1 MKEKRGRVVEHME
14 IIRSRQNE
22 VIKHFISLAS
32 DGKARTAAGEFLCA
46 GEKLLTEALNSGAE
60 VSCLLDTRERTGLPC
75 RVVTEELL
83 QAVSPLQNSPGPVFT
98 VKMRPLPPGE
108 SLQRVIVL
116 ENVQDPG
123 NVGTVL
129 RTADAFGMDLV
140 VLCGACADPYNPKTV
155 RASMGAI
162 FRQSVVKTDVAGL
175 SRVLGELPLY
185 GAALAEDTVDIRA
198 LPKTHVAV
206 AIGNEGKG
214 LTAELLALCTGKTI
228 IPMRPCAES
237 LNAGVA
243 AAVAM
248 WEMTR

>member
-1 MKEKRGRVVEHME
+1 ME

-22 VIKHFISLAS
+22 LIKHMIALGG
-32 DGKARTAAGEFLCA
+32 DGKTRQAFGEYIGAGD
-46 GEKLLTEALNSGAE
+46 KLLEEAISSGAE
-60 VSCLLDTRERTGLPC
+60 IGCVLTTEELPDLPC
-75 RVVTEELL
+75 RLVTPELL
-83 QAVSPLQNSPGPVFT
+83 KAVSPLQNSSGPVFT
-98 VKMRPLPPGE
+98 VKMRPIPASEELR
-108 SLQRVIVL
+108 RVIVL

-129 RTADAFGMDLV
+129 RTADAFGMDAV

-162 FRQSVVKTDVAGL
+162 FRQPVVKTDVDGL
-175 SRVLGELPLY
+175 ESVLGGLPLY
-185 GAALAEDTVDIRA
+185 GAALAEGARDIREI
-198 LPKTHVAV
+198 PKSRLAV
-206 AIGNEGKG
+206 AIGNEGQG
-214 LTAELLALCTGKTI
+214 LSEALLRKCAGKTI

>member
-1 MKEKRGRVVEHME
+1 ME

-22 VIKHFISLAS
+22 QIKRFISLGA
-32 DGKARTAAGEFLCA
+32 DGKARQAAGEYICA
-46 GEKLLTEALNSGAE
+46 GEKLLREALSSGAE
-60 VSCLLDTRERTGLPC
+60 IGCVLA
-75 RVVTEELL
+75 TEEYPGLNCRLVTPELL
-83 QAVSPLQNSPGPVFT
+83 KTVSPLQNSPGPVFT
-98 VKMRPLPPGE
+98 VKMRPIPAVETLR
-108 SLQRVIVL
+108 RVIVL

-129 RTADAFGMDLV
+129 RTADAFGMDAV

-162 FRQSVVKTDVAGL
+162 FRQAVIRTKVEDLAA
-175 SRVLGELPLY
+175 VLGGLPLY
-185 GAALAEDTVDIRA
+185 GAALAEGAQDIRE
-198 LPKTHVAV
+198 LPKNGLAV
-206 AIGNEGKG
+206 AIGNEGQG
-214 LTAELLALCTGKTI
+214 LSDALLAQCAGKTI